1 MNEEFPRW
9 RGRGGTAK
17 GVLLVAVSAFF
28 ASTAGLFSKGI
39 AADAWS
45 IIFWRGVFVIL
56 FSLLWLAM
64 TGRLRNEAR
73 RFRGSALA
81 VAVLY
86 AAATGAF
93 ISAFKL
99 TSVANVVLIWAA
111 APVLAG
117 ALGWW
122 IFGQRMTAG
131 FMLACASVLAG
142 TAVIVWGSLGGSG
155 LSGDLLALWMTLMMV
170 LIMTIYR
177 HFPETPAALPIVGA
191 SLLLL
196 PVCWALGD
204 PASAS
209 AGQIALTALFG
220 LTYVIASV
228 TLAGGSTCRAP
239 GETAL
244 VSVSETPWAILLV
257 GLVLSEWP
265 STQTAIG
272 GTVIMAAVLWY
283 QVTAMRRGA

>member
-1 MNEEFPRW
+1 MTEESRRW
-9 RGRGGTAK
+9 GGRGSTAK

-56 FSLLWLAM
+56 SSLLWLAM

-93 ISAFKL
+93 IPAFKL
-99 TSVANVVLIWAA
+99 TSGANV
-111 APVLAG
+111 
-117 ALGWW
+117 
-122 IFGQRMTAG
+122 
-131 FMLACASVLAG
+131 
-142 TAVIVWGSLGGSG
+142 
-155 LSGDLLALWMTLMMV
+155 V

-177 HFPETPAALPIVGA
+177 RFPETPAALPIVGA

-196 PVCWALGD
+196 PVCWVLGD

-220 LTYVIASV
+220 LTYVVASI
-228 TLAGGSTCRAP
+228 TLAGGSACLAP

-257 GLVLSEWP
+257 GLVLAEWP
-265 STQTAIG
+265 STHIAIG

-283 QVTAMRRGA
+283 QVTALRRGA